1 MLALALAFQAVALAN
16 VEEDAQERLVGLS
29 LGRYRPTDDTARDI
43 YGDALL
49 STVTYEFVTKK
60 GGGLRLGVGLLR
72 ESGHGYGRYFIGGP
86 RAHQTLLPVEASAN
100 IRIATGTSHSF
111 VAGVGLQLVAFWER
125 YPGLPRASGQDLGP
139 ILYFGPELH
148 VSRSVRVG
156 LEYRYMNADLFT
168 ESSANRYNV
177 DLTGSLFRVAVRY
190 VY

>member
-1 MLALALAFQAVALAN
+1 VLALACQAVALAHLQG
-16 VEEDAQERLVGLS
+16 DAQERLISLS
-29 LGRYRPTDDTARDI
+29 LERYRPNDGTARDI

-49 STVTYEFVTKK
+49 TTVTYEFVTGK

-72 ESGHGYGRYFIGGP
+72 ESGDGYDRYFIGGP

-100 IRIATGTSHSF
+100 IRIATGTSHAF
-111 VAGVGLQLVAFWER
+111 VAGVGLQLLAFWER

-148 VSRSVRVG
+148 VSRSFRVG
-156 LEYRYMNADLFT
+156 LEYRYMNADLFD
-168 ESSANRYNV
+168 ESSADRYNV